1 MAAMG
6 RWFGPAGAAIIA
18 AATALG
24 IGWLLSRA
32 LSAGAGGVVLH
43 RAAGDDG
50 RPPVGERLDDPGA
63 KPRRSRPEPWG
74 RLRRRAAD
82 RRAAELA
89 RAQLADVASI
99 VGAAVR
105 AGRTVPQ
112 AIEEAAVEV
121 GEPVSTALDAVRSG
135 VSVGVPLDRAL
146 ESLRERPGGPSAD
159 LFATVLQV
167 GRRAG
172 GSLPALLDVVA
183 SSIRER
189 AAAEREVGAMTVQ
202 ARLSGRILTVLP
214 AAFFALTALT
224 SGDEL
229 VPVLLSPTGAALV
242 GTGLLLQTLGALWV
256 RRIVR
261 VEV

>member
-146 ESLRERPGGPSAD
+146 ESL
-159 LFATVLQV
+159 
-167 GRRAG
+167 
-172 GSLPALLDVVA
+172 LDDVA